1 MRAVSGLVGLVNKVF
16 GKGRLENINDLLP
29 DEVLAKIFHLLA
41 HRDLKVGK
49 MGGFEIVLTPK
60 AVVLVCQR
68 WRRVGEDKRLWSW
81 VSLRADNRNLDLM
94 PEMLCSKRLQSANF
108 LHVRISM
115 LQ

>member
-49 MGGFEIVLTPK
+49 IGRF
-60 AVVLVCQR
+60 
-68 WRRVGEDKRLWSW
+68 
-81 VSLRADNRNLDLM
+81 
-94 PEMLCSKRLQSANF
+94 
-108 LHVRISM
+108 
-115 LQ
+115 

>member
-60 AVVLVCQR
+60 AVVLAGGRQR
-68 WRRVGEDKRLWSW
+68 
-81 VSLRADNRNLDLM
+81 
-94 PEMLCSKRLQSANF
+94 SKYHLQY
-108 LHVRISM
+108 
-115 LQ
+115 LQAVAEHDDE